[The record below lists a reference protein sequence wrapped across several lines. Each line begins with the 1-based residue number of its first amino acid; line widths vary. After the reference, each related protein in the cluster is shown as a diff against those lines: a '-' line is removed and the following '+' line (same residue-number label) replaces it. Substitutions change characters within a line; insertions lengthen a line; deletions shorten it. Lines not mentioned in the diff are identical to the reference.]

1 MIIIEKIQRIPNKL
15 KRIFIEFPIF
25 KIGSELIYK
34 KEIEK
39 HVNHLPNIPPK
50 HLTLLD
56 SLRQEGAFVT
66 SLQALEIPSTSL
78 LLASSEKLLPELLP
92 YSSNKEYVIN
102 LPLFKLMKFPE
113 VFLWGLEERLLNI
126 IENYI
131 GLPVLYHG
139 AHFRREIANGKTIGV
154 RQWHTDVE
162 DRRMVRIIIYLND
175 VNLNGGPFEY
185 ISKHLTS
192 LLRQTL
198 QYSSGFV
205 SDELI
210 KTIVPI
216 SDWKPCTGDSGTIVF
231 SDTRNV
237 FHRAKPPV
245 AADRFSITFSYT
257 SRRPITIF
265 SKVILSRDELLKISS
280 RLSRRQRKCI
290 LGYSNFF

>member
-1 MIIIEKIQRIPNKL
+1 MITIEKIKRIPYKIKKAL
-15 KRIFIEFPIF
+15 LIFPPF
-25 KIGSELIYK
+25 KVASELVYQK
-34 KEIEK
+34 KLEK
-39 HVNHLPNIPPK
+39 HLKHLPEISTVNSN
-50 HLTLLD
+50 LVE
-56 SLRQEGAFVT
+56 SLRQEGAFIT
-66 SLQALEIPSTSL
+66 SLQELEIPSTSL
-78 LLASSEKLLPELLP
+78 LVASAEKLLPELQAF
-92 YSSNKEYVIN
+92 SSNEKHAIS
-102 LPLFKLMKFPE
+102 LPLSKLMRYPE
-113 VFLWGLEERLLNI
+113 IFIWGLEERLLNI

-131 GLPVLYHG
+131 GLPVLYLG
-139 AHFRREIANGKTIGV
+139 ANFRRDIANGKTIGV

-162 DRRMVRIIIYLND
+162 DRRMVRIIVYLNN

-210 KTIVPI
+210 KSIIPI
-216 SDWKPCTGDSGTIVF
+216 SDWKPCTGHSGTVIF
-231 SDTRNV
+231 SDTRNI

-265 SKVILSRDELLKISS
+265 SKVILSRDDLLKISNK
-280 RLSRRQRKCI
+280 LSKRQRKCI
-290 LGYSNFF
+290 LGYSNLF